1 MVRTEGENIL
11 EFLHALDV
19 LKNATSKCKLTL
31 LNNLISLGNIGPS
44 PLVFWSYRQKIT
56 YAMYYKHRGLHW
68 QRTEDQAFISHCT
81 YLGFPQVL
89 RTWGGGSSKFDE
101 GWGGRGG
108 LSQYMGG
115 SMGGALNA
123 VKKNLWR
130 SSFDSKVAGYK
141 PASLQIY

>member
-44 PLVFWSYRQKIT
+44 LLVFWSYRQKIT

-89 RTWGGGSSKFDE
+89 RTWGGALQNLMGGEGGGGGLKSIHGGE
-101 GWGGRGG
+101 HGWGFKCC
-108 LSQYMGG
+108 QKKP
-115 SMGGALNA
+115 
-123 VKKNLWR
+123 VKEFIW
-130 SSFDSKVAGYK
+130 
-141 PASLQIY
+141 

>member
-89 RTWGGGSSKFDE
+89 RTWGGSSKFD
-101 GWGGRGG
+101 GGRGGGAAGG
-108 LSQYMGG
+108 LSQYMVRAWGR
-115 SMGGALNA
+115 L
-123 VKKNLWR
+123 
-130 SSFDSKVAGYK
+130 
-141 PASLQIY
+141 